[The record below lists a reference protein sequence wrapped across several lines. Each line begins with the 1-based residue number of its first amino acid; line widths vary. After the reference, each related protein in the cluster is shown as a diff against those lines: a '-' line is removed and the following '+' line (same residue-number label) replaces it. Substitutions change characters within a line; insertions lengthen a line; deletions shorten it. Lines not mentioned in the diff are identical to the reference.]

1 MNIGKWYLA
10 GLLNE
15 FVDIG
20 TWWLVGL
27 GIIALG
33 LLTWICVK
41 PIIDE
46 GGFYG
51 KNVKQLQNQPI
62 QKPKATFLQA
72 KVLGKRIHIHYVNI
86 KLSKSET
93 EYWVNFLL
101 ENGEEREYYVSKEIF
116 DKVEEGQ
123 ESTLVL
129 LNGMFFDFGEG
140 EDIEDFEDNTVD

>member
-1 MNIGKWYLA
+1 MFKRILY
-10 GLLNE
+10 GLLATPAE
-15 FVDIG
+15 
-20 TWWLVGL
+20 VGVYFLIPL
-27 GIIALG
+27 GIITLG
-33 LLTWICVK
+33 LLVWICIK

-51 KNVKQLQNQPI
+51 KSIEKLQNQPPDE
-62 QKPKATFLQA
+62 PKTTFLQA
-72 KVLGKRIHIHYVNI
+72 KVLGKRIHVYYTNI

-101 ENGEEREYYVSKEIF
+101 ENGEEWEYYVSKEIF

-140 EDIEDFEDNTVD
+140 EEIE